1 MDLFMTPT
9 SEKAD
14 LFLPAATFLERVELC
29 DYYGTLQAVP
39 YIAMRRKLFQV
50 GEAVSDLDFWIE
62 LGKRMGYGEH
72 FPWADATE
80 ALDYALE
87 PSGITVHD
95 VESRPEGG
103 MPFGKVR
110 LDNYRV
116 KNGFFT
122 PSRKVELFSSTL
134 HDLGHDGI
142 PQHRPGPNGL
152 GTASPGNAA
161 VGDAAAVGGD
171 TAAGDHEFPL
181 LLTTGARTLQ
191 YLHSEHRDIE
201 RLAKRRRYAEAE
213 LHPDTAEEYG
223 IEPGEA
229 IVIESPYGSVTMS
242 VRITDGILP
251 GVVAVPHG
259 WRDASVND
267 ITDETPGDPITGYP
281 ILKSAVCRVRPV
293 SPR

>member
-1 MDLFMTPT
+1 MERLEFTAVMDLFMTPT

-80 ALDYALE
+80 ALNYALE

-134 HDLGHDGI
+134 HELGHDGI
-142 PQHRPGPNGL
+142 PRHRPGPEE
-152 GTASPGNAA
+152 TR
-161 VGDAAAVGGD
+161 
-171 TAAGDHEFPL
+171 EFPL
-181 LLTTGARTLQ
+181 LLTTGARTLH

-201 RLAKRRRYAEAE
+201 RLAKRGRHAEAE
-213 LHPDTAEEYG
+213 LHPDTAKENG

-229 IVIESPYGSVTMS
+229 MVIESPYGSVTMNAR
-242 VRITDGILP
+242 VTDSILP
-251 GVVAVPHG
+251 GVVALPHG
-259 WRDASVND
+259 WADASVND
-267 ITDETPGDPITGYP
+267 ITDDTPGDPITGYP
-281 ILKSAVCRVRPV
+281 VLKSAVCRVRPV
-293 SPR
+293 SAR